1 MNSFGVLAQALG
13 VAYAAG
19 INVPATVAILGLAQR
34 YGWVGHL
41 PAGLDVVAS
50 PWIIGI
56 ASAIYAIE
64 FLVTLLPGLASV
76 WETIQTGV
84 RPFAAAILA
93 AATVYHVDPVMIV
106 PALLLGGG
114 LAATTHGTK
123 LGLRYA
129 IDASPEPFTNAGGKP
144 RRAHDH
150 RGDSAR
156 CLAPP
161 ISHVIAGC
169 RTTRPAHSAGAA
181 DHSDFAPTAVR
192 RLGAYRSTGDKS
204 RRPSA
209 ARSLLVAARS
219 PGARLGAWK

>member
-50 PWIIGI
+50 PWIILL
-56 ASAIYAIE
+56 ASAIYFVE
-64 FLVTLLPGLASV
+64 FLITLVPGLASI

-84 RPFAAAILA
+84 RPLAAAVLA

-129 IDASPEPFTNAGGKP
+129 IDASPEPFTNAVANLGELTTI
-144 RRAHDH
+144 A
-150 RGDSAR
+150 AIA
-156 CLAPP
+156 LAVWHHPYLTLSLAVALLVLL
-161 ISHVIAGC
+161 ILL
-169 RTTRPAHSAGAA
+169 
-181 DHSDFAPTAVR
+181 VR
-192 RLGAYRSTGDKS
+192 RIILTLRRLLSGDW
-204 RRPSA
+204 
-209 ARSLLVAARS
+209 ARTVPPATKAVAPA
-219 PGARLGAWK
+219 PL

>member
-1 MNSFGVLAQALG
+1 MNSLGVLAQALG

-19 INVPATVAILGLAQR
+19 INVPATIAILGLAQR
-34 YGWVGHL
+34 NGWVGHL

-50 PWIIGI
+50 PWIIGF

-84 RPFAAAILA
+84 RPFAAAVLA

-129 IDASPEPFTNAGGKP
+129 IDASPEPFTNAVANLGELTTIAAVALAIWHHP
-144 RRAHDH
+144 YLTLSLAVALLVLLILLVRRIILTL
-150 RGDSAR
+150 RRLLSGDWAR
-156 CLAPP
+156 T
-161 ISHVIAGC
+161 V
-169 RTTRPAHSAGAA
+169 RPA
-181 DHSDFAPTAVR
+181 R
-192 RLGAYRSTGDKS
+192 KS
-204 RRPSA
+204 VAA
-209 ARSLLVAARS
+209 ARPDR
-219 PGARLGAWK
+219 G